1 MQRLQ
6 RVGKLT
12 PEQATKI
19 RPRVEAAVKQMQAI
33 QSQAMLQGSDAFDA
47 ALAEIETEVNP
58 DQQKRIENFREHRR
72 ARIQEAISRR
82 QEQQ

>member
-1 MQRLQ
+1 MQRLE
-6 RVGKLT
+6 RIGKLT
-12 PEQATKI
+12 HEQATKI
-19 RPRVEAAVKQMQAI
+19 RPRVESAVKQMQAI

>member
-1 MQRLQ
+1 
-6 RVGKLT
+6 
-12 PEQATKI
+12 
-19 RPRVEAAVKQMQAI
+19 MQAI

-58 DQQKRIENFREHRR
+58 DQQKRIENFRERRR
-72 ARIQEAISRR
+72 AWIQEAISRR

>member
-1 MQRLQ
+1 
-6 RVGKLT
+6 
-12 PEQATKI
+12 
-19 RPRVEAAVKQMQAI
+19 
-33 QSQAMLQGSDAFDA
+33 MLQGSDAFDA